1 MSSSPSIIKEYAA
14 STGASI
20 NAVISVMAQLG
31 IPADTIDR
39 QNGLM
44 KFVLSQSRS
53 QIRITAQVF
62 EASLGVTRVMIS
74 EIVYNQDFT
83 SQSPFSSALEEYFLM
98 KYHAPKIFA
107 EIDKILGEGKPVA
120 VTGSGFCFVATAVY
134 GDYCHP
140 NVIILRVFRDVI
152 LSRSL
157 IGRLFVGAY
166 YKVGPS
172 LAFVPQNSK
181 IAKKLLRRFMDL
193 IAFSLGRYLVFR
205 GLM

>member
-1 MSSSPSIIKEYAA
+1 MSSSPSIIKEYGT
-14 STGASI
+14 STEASI
-20 NAVISVMAQLG
+20 NAVISAMAQLG
-31 IPADTIDR
+31 IPADSIDR

-44 KFVLSQSRS
+44 KFVISQV
-53 QIRITAQVF
+53 RITAQVI
-62 EASLGVTRVMIS
+62 EASAGVTRIMIS
-74 EIVYNQDFT
+74 EMYYNQDLE
-83 SQSPFSSALEEYFLM
+83 SQAAGGSALGWHLVG
-98 KYHAPKIFA
+98 KHRTRKIFD

-120 VTGSGFCFVATAVY
+120 VTGSGACFVATAVY

-152 LSRSL
+152 LSQSSV
-157 IGRLFVGAY
+157 GRLFVGAY

-172 LAFVPQNSK
+172 LAFVPKNSK

-205 GLM
+205 GFM